1 SKIPGKEA
9 KVLTRIFL
17 SLPLQF
23 IHNIDVHGARVP
35 INHYDNGQPHGHF
48 RRSHSHDEKDENLSR
63 RIAVMYGKGCKQQ
76 IYRVQH
82 QFDRHQNNNRV
93 PPGEHA
99 DHTHDKQGRAEP
111 DIMFQRYRLYG
122 LQCVFQIL
130 YHLSGQASLL
140 PISTAPT
147 MAVSNN
153 TEASSNGSK
162 NSLNNT
168 IPRFSTNP
176 MSVAVVP
183 PAPDTST
190 VLRAPTSTSNNRP
203 PETTPA
209 ILI

>member
-1 SKIPGKEA
+1 
-9 KVLTRIFL
+9 
-17 SLPLQF
+17 
-23 IHNIDVHGARVP
+23 
-35 INHYDNGQPHGHF
+35 
-48 RRSHSHDEKDENLSR
+48 
-63 RIAVMYGKGCKQQ
+63 
-76 IYRVQH
+76 
-82 QFDRHQNNNRV
+82 QNNNRV

-111 DIMFQRYRLYG
+111 DIMFQRHRLYG

-168 IPRFSTNP
+168 IARSSTAP
-176 MSVAVVP
+176 MSVAGGP
-183 PAPDTST
+183 PAPQPAT
-190 VLRAPTSTSNNRP
+190 VLRAPASTRNNAP
-203 PETTPA
+203 PETPPA
-209 ILI
+209 ILM